1 MSLIRKLIRYP
12 IIVCKCWWRGGL
24 QAVADDLRASLRDHL
39 GIPQLEER
47 ARLIENEMLPALSTW
62 MVSCWIEHA
71 TLERTPL
78 VSVIVPTHD
87 RATLL
92 PRAVESVCAQVY
104 KHWEIVL
111 TDDGSTDST
120 PAVVERLRKRL
131 GDDRFK
137 AERVI
142 PSGVCAARN
151 HALDRARGE
160 FIVYLDDDNVM
171 HPMWLKAVVWA
182 FLQRPEVDVIYGGL
196 IIDDMKRMNG
206 RDSGDLPRYY
216 LHPFDRQR
224 LAHDNLAD
232 IGQIAH
238 RRGLLEARFDEN
250 LGGLGDWDLLTRLTR
265 EKEPMVIPALAC
277 LYSTAAQDR
286 LSTHPSFQ
294 DEKVQVRQRSR

>member
-1 MSLIRKLIRYP
+1 MNLIRKLIRYP
-12 IIVCKCWWRGGL
+12 IIACKCWWRGGL
-24 QAVADDLRASLRDHL
+24 PAVADDLRASLRDHL
-39 GIPQLEER
+39 GITQLEDRVYLVEKEV
-47 ARLIENEMLPALSTW
+47 LSSLSTW
-62 MVSCWIEHA
+62 VVTCWIEYA
-71 TLERTPL
+71 TLDRTPL
-78 VSVIVPTHD
+78 VSVIVPTRN
-87 RATLL
+87 RAGLL

-104 KHWEIVL
+104 NHWEIIL

-120 PAVVERLRKRL
+120 PAVIEHLRKRL

-137 AERVI
+137 PMRTM

-151 HALDRARGE
+151 LALDRARGE

-196 IIDDMKRMNG
+196 IIDDMKRVNG

-238 RRGLLEARFDEN
+238 RRGLPEARFDES
-250 LGGLGDWDLLTRLTR
+250 LGGLGDWDLLRRLTR